1 MLDHQEGTILPLFF
15 LLIEALGRASVEQA
29 RAANTTR
36 HVCDEGKGSRWYG
49 ANKWIY
55 LFYIKGCQHNKT
67 RLR

>member
-36 HVCDEGKGSRWYG
+36 HVCDEGNGFGCYG
-49 ANKWIY
+49 ENELIY
-55 LFYIKGCQHNKT
+55 NCL
-67 RLR
+67 